1 MKKNNGIITNMDT
14 SFLKLIAII
23 SMVIDHIGYA
33 LFSNNLIMRS
43 VGRLAFPIFTYCAM
57 IGYFKT
63 RDLKKYILRLF
74 ILGLI
79 SQPFYTIVFNTYTP
93 NIMFT
98 ILLEVLLYYTLDNK
112 KWIYLPFFV
121 IFSFLFKV
129 DYASTYLFLV
139 PIFYYFRSNKFIM
152 FLAYVTFYFNYAIS
166 SYIGI
171 SNIPACFTA
180 CAVFALPF
188 ILINT
193 KTNIKINKYFFYFF
207 YPLHLLIIFL
217 IRYFTLM

>member
-1 MKKNNGIITNMDT
+1 MKKNSEIVTNMDT
-14 SFLKLIAII
+14 NFLKFIAII

-33 LFSNNLIMRS
+33 LFSNDLIMRS
-43 VGRLAFPIFTYCAM
+43 IGRIAFPIFTYCAM

-63 RDLKKYILRLF
+63 KDLKKYILRLF
-74 ILGLI
+74 ILGII
-79 SQPFYTIVFNTYTP
+79 SQPFYTILFNTYNP

-98 ILLEVLLYYTLDNK
+98 ILLEVLLYYTFDNK
-112 KWIYLPFFV
+112 KWFYLPFFV
-121 IFSFLFKV
+121 ILSFLFKV
-129 DYASTYLFLV
+129 DYAVTYLFLV

-152 FLAYVTFYFNYAIS
+152 FLAYITFYFNYAIS
-166 SYIGI
+166 NYIYI
-171 SNIPACFTA
+171 NNIPSCIDA

-207 YPLHLLIIFL
+207 YPIHLLIIFL
-217 IRYFTLM
+217 IKYFTLM